1 VVNSDYQPTAAF
13 VMNPDVDF
21 ETAALTKA
29 IKHAAGDANT
39 DFVDATGIATALLGD
54 SIAANL
60 FMLGYAM
67 QRGLVP
73 LSAAAIER
81 AIELNGVAV
90 EMNKHAFAWGRLTA
104 HDHARVEAL
113 VHTAAVETPKPP
125 KGLGPLI
132 ERRAAFLARY
142 HNAAY
147 AARYR
152 DFVGAVERAERAR
165 LGHGTALAEAVA
177 ENLFKLMAYK
187 DEYEVARLYTDGA
200 FLKELRHQFA
210 GKYRLEFHLAPPT
223 FAKRDPATGELQ
235 KRAFGAWA
243 FTAFKVLARLKFLR
257 GTVFDPFG
265 RTPERRME
273 RRLIDEY
280 RAVVDELSAALTPAN
295 HNLAVEIARIS
306 ERIRGFG
313 HVKERA
319 IVVAKA
325 REAALLAAFRAPA
338 PAAHAAE

>member
-1 VVNSDYQPTAAF
+1 
-13 VMNPDVDF
+13 
-21 ETAALTKA
+21 
-29 IKHAAGDANT
+29 
-39 DFVDATGIATALLGD
+39 
-54 SIAANL
+54 
-60 FMLGYAM
+60 MLGYAV

-90 EMNKHAFAWGRLTA
+90 EMNKHALAWGRLTA
-104 HDHARVEAL
+104 HDHARIEAL
-113 VHTAAVETPKPP
+113 VHPVAEQTPKLP

-142 HNAAY
+142 QDAAY

-152 DFVGAVERAERAR
+152 DYVGAVERVERAR

-210 GKYRLEFHLAPPT
+210 GKYRLEFNLAPPT
-223 FAKRDPATGELQ
+223 FAKRDPVTGELQ
-235 KRAFGAWA
+235 KRAFGPWA

-257 GTVFDPFG
+257 GTAFDPFG
-265 RTPERRME
+265 YSTERNTERALVRDYETMLEEVLAKLDAGNHHIAVGLAAIPEK
-273 RRLIDEY
+273 
-280 RAVVDELSAALTPAN
+280 
-295 HNLAVEIARIS
+295 
-306 ERIRGFG
+306 IRGFG
-313 HVKERA
+313 HVKMRHLKG
-319 IVVAKA
+319 AKA
-325 REAALLAAFRAPA
+325 DEAALLEQWRAESA
-338 PAAHAAE
+338 PLLKAAE